1 MKNYNRYS
9 TRDSVKNY
17 FPMPNEVFYLGLSP
31 GELSVYAYL
40 LFREGRKTY
49 QCYPSYK
56 TIGEAVGI
64 SKNTVKK
71 YVDSLREK
79 QLITTE
85 STQVTLKNGCK
96 RNGNLRYTIRPIEE
110 AVQYHLEQQKAI
122 MKKETQR
129 QKSLKKLAEYD
140 RKHGKKAV

>member
-9 TRDSVKNY
+9 SRDSVKNY

-40 LFREGRKTY
+40 LFREDRKTY

-71 YVDSLREK
+71 YVDSLRDK
-79 QLITTE
+79 HLIETE
-85 STQVTLKNGCK
+85 QTQVTLKNGRK
-96 RNGNLRYTIRPIEE
+96 RNGNLRYTIRPIDE
-110 AVQYHLEQQKAI
+110 AINFYYELQIRKFYDKQTRLRIENRL
-122 MKKETQR
+122 KELSENR
-129 QKSLKKLAEYD
+129 LKS
-140 RKHGKKAV
+140 G

>member
-1 MKNYNRYS
+1 MLPK
-9 TRDSVKNY
+9 
-17 FPMPNEVFYLGLSP
+17 EVIVYIFCLNLSC
-31 GELSVYAYL
+31 GEIAVYAYL
-40 LFREGRKTY
+40 LFREDRKTY

-71 YVDSLREK
+71 YVDSLRDK
-79 QLITTE
+79 HLIETE
-85 STQVTLKNGCK
+85 QTQVTLKNGRK

-110 AVQYHLEQQKAI
+110 AVQYHFEQQMI
-122 MKKETQR
+122 QLKEKTQR

-140 RKHGKKAV
+140 RKYGKKAV

>member
-9 TRDSVKNY
+9 SRDSVKKY
-17 FPMPNEVFYLGLSP
+17 FPMPNKIFCLGLSP

-40 LFREGRKTY
+40 LFREDRKTY

-79 QLITTE
+79 HLIETE
-85 STQVTLKNGCK
+85 QTQVTLKNGRK
-96 RNGNLRYTIRPIEE
+96 RNGNLRYTIRPIDE
-110 AVQYHLEQQKAI
+110 AVQYHFEQQMI
-122 MKKETQR
+122 QLKEKTQR
-129 QKSLKKLAEYD
+129 QKTLKKLADYD
-140 RKHGKKAV
+140 RKWQRTG

>member
-9 TRDSVKNY
+9 SRDSVKNY
-17 FPMPNEVFYLGLSP
+17 FPMPNNIFCLGLSP

-40 LFREGRKTY
+40 LFREDRKTY

-56 TIGEAVGI
+56 TIGNAIGI

-71 YVDSLREK
+71 YIDSLVQK

-85 STQVTLKNGCK
+85 QTQVTLKNGRK

-110 AVQYHLEQQKAI
+110 AVSFYYDSQIRKFHDEQTRLRI
-122 MKKETQR
+122 ENLLKELSENR
-129 QKSLKKLAEYD
+129 LKS
-140 RKHGKKAV
+140 G